1 MSPTLTLFRFAQ
13 IDPKRAIPK
22 SQQQQK
28 DIGSGVGQPA
38 RNQKLFVGG
47 LPLTITPE
55 SFRSF
60 FEQYGTLLECTCMM
74 DRETGQPRGF
84 GFLTF
89 QEDTA
94 IDTLMANRPLMIE
107 GKEIDIKRAQ
117 SKNDPQSLQMRRQM
131 QRENPDMAMGMGLM
145 GNSSA
150 PGSQFGGGNVNPWG
164 GMMNPMMMGMMG
176 GAGQQGG
183 GGFDPNAMAQ
193 MYRNMGWGGQNWN
206 PMAWQQM
213 MANMAGG
220 AGGTGANTGGM
231 DMSAMMGMGGMQNM
245 GMMGMG
251 GSMSPPINMG
261 MSPSMGGGGRSQRDS
276 SSGPAGGDE
285 GKDRDTR
292 SGSGAPSSSSRYQ
305 RGAASLPSKPRT
317 DEARE
322 SSRDYRERDRERERE
337 RSPRPSSGRGDDRS
351 SYRRERSPDRRD
363 DRYDSYNSGGGSRN
377 RY

>member
-1 MSPTLTLFRFAQ
+1 M
-13 IDPKRAIPK
+13 
-22 SQQQQK
+22 
-28 DIGSGVGQPA
+28 
-38 RNQKLFVGG
+38 GG
-47 LPLTITPE
+47 LPVTITAE
-55 SFRSF
+55 SFRGF

-74 DRETGQPRGF
+74 DRETGKPRGF

-94 IDTLMANRPLMIE
+94 IDTLMADRPLMID

-117 SKNDPQSLQMRRQM
+117 SKNDPQSLQMRRQL

-145 GNSSA
+145 GNTNA
-150 PGSQFGGGNVNPWG
+150 AGNQFGAGNMNPWG

-176 GAGQQGG
+176 GAGQQG

-213 MANMAGG
+213 MAGMAGG
-220 AGGTGANTGGM
+220 AGGTGANAGGM

-251 GSMSPPINMG
+251 GSMSPPISMG
-261 MSPSMGGGGRSQRDS
+261 MSPSMGGGRSQRDS

-285 GKDRDTR
+285 SKDRDTR
-292 SGSGAPSSSSRYQ
+292 SGSGAPPSSRYQ
-305 RGAASLPSKPRT
+305 RGVAGLPNKPRT
-317 DEARE
+317 EEPRE
-322 SSRDYRERDRERERE
+322 NSRDYRDRERE
-337 RSPRPSSGRGDDRS
+337 RSPRASSGRGDDRS
-351 SYRRERSPDRRD
+351 SYRRERSPERRDDRRDERRD